1 MQRNQE
7 FLRAVRLLPPNLR
20 ECALGVS
27 PQIAENAEE
36 IRLRAGKAMCFV
48 IGNKEI
54 EVQASNTITANDLQ
68 IILEIATRA
77 SAHTYADSIRLGFVT
92 AEGGCRIGLCG
103 TAVSDNDNV
112 TGLRRISSI
121 CIRIPHE
128 KRGCADE
135 LYRQLIQGGFE
146 STIIISPPGGGKTT
160 LIREIT
166 RLLSDGGTRVS
177 LVDERNEIAGTFE
190 GMPCFDVGR
199 CTDVLAGSPKSAGVM
214 MVLRSM
220 APQVIAFDEIT
231 APEDIEAALL
241 AANCGVELIAT
252 AHASSAEDI
261 KRRPLYRKMLDD
273 GLFHRAV
280 VINNIN
286 GKRRYTVEALK

>member
-1 MQRNQE
+1 MQKNQE

-20 ECALGVS
+20 EIAMSVPQGV
-27 PQIAENAEE
+27 AENAEE
-36 IRLRAGKAMCFV
+36 IRLRAGKPMCFV
-48 IGNKEI
+48 VGDKEV
-54 EVQASNTITANDLQ
+54 EAGSKNAVTPNDLQ
-68 IILEIATRA
+68 LVLEIATRA

-103 TAVSDNDNV
+103 TAVSENETV

-128 KRGCADE
+128 KLGCADE
-135 LYRQLIQGGFE
+135 LYRELTSGGFE

-160 LIREIT
+160 LIRELT

-190 GMPCFDVGR
+190 GTPCFDVGR

-231 APEDIEAALL
+231 APEDIDAALL

-261 KRRPLYRKMLDD
+261 RRRPLYRKMLDD
-273 GLFHRAV
+273 GLFRRAV
-280 VINNIN
+280 IIKNVN